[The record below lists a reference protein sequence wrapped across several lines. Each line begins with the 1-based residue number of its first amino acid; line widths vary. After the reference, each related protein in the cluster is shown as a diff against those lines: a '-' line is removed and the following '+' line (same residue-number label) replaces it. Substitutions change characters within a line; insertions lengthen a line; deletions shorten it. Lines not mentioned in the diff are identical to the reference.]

1 MIDSVKA
8 ALRSRRERTVTF
20 SAAAASNMSD
30 AIFNVAVSVEY
41 VGDKQTAQPVTG
53 DSLTGRLS
61 AERRQ
66 DVQLV

>member
-1 MIDSVKA
+1 M
-8 ALRSRRERTVTF
+8 TF